1 MRPGGRWT
9 DQGFTSTNDNGGAAV
24 PNEDAA
30 GVGGTPAQSPGDA
43 PGRKAGLFSGMRD
56 WRVRSKLAAIL
67 LIPTLTALVLGTL
80 RVVDD
85 AQQATEFQHTADQV
99 AFAVKVT
106 TVVHELQNERSLAV
120 ARISSA
126 NPLLQTGLDSQ
137 IAKVDREVT
146 DLRNA
151 AAGLSY
157 DDQATKDRYARGIQ
171 RLDALRPLRA
181 AFNTANGLPDIT
193 VMTAYSGV
201 LDALIELGREVT
213 TAVTDR
219 DVLRLGTSTQ
229 AISEAKEFTT
239 RSDAELQ
246 IAAYRG
252 SFPGDLLDQTRAS
265 ASSADASVAA
275 FLANADDDQRQL
287 YNDTYSGPEVDDRR
301 RILTAGFSFAQL
313 GEAPSIDP
321 AALGKDST
329 VSADKLH
336 AVESNLLAQLK
347 TRADDLATAAVN
359 SAWVGGAIVLAAL
372 AAAIALMLVVA
383 RLMLRPLR
391 VLRKSALD
399 VAYTRLP
406 ETVQA
411 ILDDPDPV
419 GASRRAVQPVP
430 VNTRDEIG
438 EVARSFDIVHE
449 QAVKMAAEQALLRE
463 NVNGIFVNLS
473 RRSQRLVE
481 RQLGVIDRLEAD
493 EQDPDHLASLFEL
506 DHLATRLRRN
516 GESLLVLSGAGLAKS
531 VPKPVPAADVIGA
544 AVSEIEQY
552 ARIEVGIVP
561 DVAVQGL
568 AIHDLVHV
576 LAELLD
582 NATYFSEPETK
593 VIVRAVVTRRKALA
607 IQVTDHGVGMSDER
621 LAEVNAR
628 LAEPPDLD
636 VSVTRRMGL
645 YVVSRLAKRH
655 GIEVRLRENEDIE
668 GGVIARVVVP
678 AELLTHLRPGMARQT
693 PLPANRSET
702 SMSMPSIP
710 IPSARSDFDQTQ
722 SHTPIP
728 PSAPPPPPP
737 AHEPVANQGGLVPL
751 DQPISLDDLVSG
763 GRAAGPFLSPEL
775 PKPDVPAWPTAED
788 LAPLTPSTNG
798 EGASSRAA
806 DTQFAPL
813 VLPKREPKYVPPEE
827 PPPPPP
833 RAEEVG
839 SSALE
844 DDVPTR
850 RLPIY
855 QSVLSRWFSEGDD
868 SSADPVPAQS
878 EGEDPNLPPLTG
890 SDEPV
895 AERTV
900 VAEPVS
906 RRPEREPVTRH
917 REGEPVTRHRER
929 EPVTRHQEREPVD
942 ELQPTAATRHPL
954 LPPDDGWHSASDDGW
969 QKAQSLLEAKNE
981 EITTAGLPKRVPNA
995 YLVPGSINSPSS
1007 DGPAQNNFAD
1017 NTAGMPGTGAITRS
1031 ASAARSRMASFQRG
1045 YTSGRH
1051 ALKELPAEEQLESSR
1066 VPGRGNTTDSSEER
1080 K

>member
-1 MRPGGRWT
+1 MRPGGRRT
-9 DQGFTSTNDNGGAAV
+9 DQGFTGTNDDGGAAV
-24 PNEDAA
+24 PNEDTA
-30 GVGGTPAQSPGDA
+30 GVGGTPAQLSGDS

-56 WRVRSKLAAIL
+56 WRLRSKLAAVLI
-67 LIPTLTALVLGTL
+67 IPTLTALALGAL

-85 AQQATEFQHTADQV
+85 AREAAEFQRTADQV

-120 ARISSA
+120 ARIASN
-126 NPLLQTGLDSQ
+126 NPLLQTGLDAQ
-137 IAKVDREVT
+137 IAKVDREVA

-151 AAGLSY
+151 AGTLNY
-157 DDQATKDRYARGIQ
+157 DDQATKDRYTRGIQ

-181 AFNTANGLPDIT
+181 AFNAQNGLPDIT
-193 VMTAYSGV
+193 VMTAYSGI
-201 LDALIELGREVT
+201 LDSLIELGREVT

-239 RSDAELQ
+239 RSDAQLQ
-246 IAAYRG
+246 IAAFRG
-252 SFPGDLLDQTRAS
+252 NFPGDLLDQTHAS
-265 ASSADASVAA
+265 ASSADASIAA

-287 YNDTYSGPEVDDRR
+287 YNDTYSGPDVDDRR
-301 RILTAGFSFAQL
+301 RIQTAAFALAQQN
-313 GEAPSIDP
+313 EAPSIDTT
-321 AALGKDST
+321 ALGKDST

-359 SAWVGGAIVLAAL
+359 SAWVGGAVVLAAL
-372 AAAIALMLVVA
+372 AAAIALMLIVA

-391 VLRKSALD
+391 VLRRSALD

-419 GASRRAVQPVP
+419 GASKKAVQPVP
-430 VNTRDEIG
+430 VTSRDEIG

-552 ARIEVGIVP
+552 ARIEVGVVP

-607 IQVTDHGVGMSDER
+607 IQVTDHGVGMSEER

-628 LAEPPDLD
+628 LADPPDLD

-678 AELLTHLRPGMARQT
+678 AELLTPLRPGMQRQT
-693 PLPANRSET
+693 PPPANRSET
-702 SMSMPSIP
+702 SMSLPSIP
-710 IPSARSDFDQTQ
+710 IPAARTGFDQTQ
-722 SHTPIP
+722 AHTPVP
-728 PSAPPPPPP
+728 PSAPPPPPAPKP
-737 AHEPVANQGGLVPL
+737 AEPVANQGGLVPL

-763 GRAAGPFLSPEL
+763 GRAAGPFLSPDL
-775 PKPDVPAWPTAED
+775 PKSETPAWPTAED
-788 LAPLTPSTNG
+788 LAPLTPSANG
-798 EGASSRAA
+798 EGASSHAG

-813 VLPKREPKYVPPEE
+813 VLPKREPKFVPPEE
-827 PPPPPP
+827 PAAAPPP
-833 RAEEVG
+833 AEEAG

-868 SSADPVPAQS
+868 SAADPVPPQS

-890 SDEPV
+890 SDDTASADTASADAP
-895 AERTV
+895 A
-900 VAEPVS
+900 
-906 RRPEREPVTRH
+906 
-917 REGEPVTRHRER
+917 
-929 EPVTRHQEREPVD
+929 D
-942 ELQPTAATRHPL
+942 ELRPTAATRHPL
-954 LPPDDGWHSASDDGW
+954 LPADDGWHSASDDGW
-969 QKAQSLLEAKNE
+969 QAAQSLLESKNE
-981 EITTAGLPKRVPNA
+981 EITPAGLPKRIPNA
-995 YLVPGSINSPSS
+995 YLVPGSISSQSPA
-1007 DGPAQNNFAD
+1007 DAPAQSSFAD
-1017 NTAGMPGTGAITRS
+1017 AGAGMPGTGAITRS

-1051 ALKELPAEEQLESSR
+1051 ALKERPGAE
-1066 VPGRGNTTDSSEER
+1066 VPVSGNTTDSSEE
-1080 K
+1080 

>member
-1 MRPGGRWT
+1 MRPGGRWNN
-9 DQGFTSTNDNGGAAV
+9 QGFTSTNDDGGAAV
-24 PNEDAA
+24 PNEDTA
-30 GVGGTPAQSPGDA
+30 GVGGAPARLPGAD
-43 PGRKAGLFSGMRD
+43 PGRKSGLFSGMRD
-56 WRVRSKLAAIL
+56 WRLRSKLAAVLI
-67 LIPTLTALVLGTL
+67 IPTLTAAVLGAL

-85 AQQATEFQHTADQV
+85 AQEAGEFQRTADQV

-120 ARISSA
+120 ARIASA
-126 NPLLQTGLDSQ
+126 NSLLQTGLDAE
-137 IAKVDREVT
+137 IAKVDREVA

-151 AAGLSY
+151 AATLNY
-157 DDQATKDRYARGIQ
+157 DDQATKDRYTRGLQ

-181 AFNTANGLPDIT
+181 AYNAASGLPDIT
-193 VMTAYSGV
+193 VLTTYSGI
-201 LDALIELGREVT
+201 LDSLIELGREVT

-229 AISEAKEFTT
+229 SISEAKEFTT

-252 SFPGDLLDQTRAS
+252 IFPGDLLDQTRAS
-265 ASSADASVAA
+265 ASSADASISA

-301 RILTAGFSFAQL
+301 RIQTAAFSFAQL
-313 GEAPSIDP
+313 GTPPNIDTT
-321 AALGKDST
+321 ALGKDST

-359 SAWVGGAIVLAAL
+359 SAWVGGAVVLAAL

-391 VLRKSALD
+391 VLRKTALD

-419 GASRRAVQPVP
+419 GASKKAVQPVP
-430 VNTRDEIG
+430 ITSRDEIG

-607 IQVTDHGVGMSDER
+607 IQVTDHGVGMTEDR
-621 LAEVNAR
+621 LAEVNGR

-678 AELLTHLRPGMARQT
+678 AELLTHLRPGMQRQT

-710 IPSARSDFDQTQ
+710 IPAARSDFDQTQ
-722 SHTPIP
+722 THTPVP

-737 AHEPVANQGGLVPL
+737 SHQPVANQGGLVPL

-763 GRAAGPFLSPEL
+763 GRAAGPFLSPDL
-775 PKPDVPAWPTAED
+775 PKPETPAWPTAED
-788 LAPLTPSTNG
+788 LAPLAPSSNG
-798 EGASSRAA
+798 DGASSSTSGA
-806 DTQFAPL
+806 QYAPL
-813 VLPKREPKYVPPEE
+813 VLPKREPKFVPPEV

-833 RAEEVG
+833 VDDVG

-868 SSADPVPAQS
+868 STADPAPTRS
-878 EGEDPNLPPLTG
+878 EGDDPNLPPLTG
-890 SDEPV
+890 SDEPATSTTSALS
-895 AERTV
+895 AEPARAPAEP
-900 VAEPVS
+900 VAEPA
-906 RRPEREPVTRH
+906 EH
-917 REGEPVTRHRER
+917 
-929 EPVTRHQEREPVD
+929 VD
-942 ELQPTAATRHPL
+942 ELQPTASTRHPL
-954 LPPDDGWHSASDDGW
+954 LPPDDGWHSASDNGW
-969 QKAQSLLEAKNE
+969 QAAQSLLETKNE
-981 EITTAGLPKRVPNA
+981 EITPAGLPKRIPNA
-995 YLVPGSINSPSS
+995 YLVPGSISSPSS
-1007 DGPAQNNFAD
+1007 TPEAPAQNNFAD
-1017 NTAGMPGTGAITRS
+1017 ATAGMPGTGAITRS

-1051 ALKELPAEEQLESSR
+1051 ALKELPAEERLEGSG
-1066 VPGRGNTTDSSEER
+1066 VPGRGNTTDSSEE
-1080 K
+1080 

>member
-9 DQGFTSTNDNGGAAV
+9 DQGFPSTNDDGGAAV
-24 PNEDAA
+24 PNEDTA
-30 GVGGTPAQSPGDA
+30 GVGGAPAQSPGAD

-56 WRVRSKLAAIL
+56 WRLRSKLAAVLI
-67 LIPTLTALVLGTL
+67 IPTLTALALGAV
-80 RVVDD
+80 RVIDD
-85 AQQATEFQHTADQV
+85 ARQAAEFQRTADQV

-106 TVVHELQNERSLAV
+106 TVVHELQNERSLSV
-120 ARISSA
+120 ARISSQ
-126 NPLLQTGLDSQ
+126 NQLLQTGLDSQ
-137 IAKVDREVT
+137 IAKVDREVQ
-146 DLRNA
+146 DLRGA
-151 AAGLSY
+151 AFTLNY
-157 DDQATKDRYARGIQ
+157 DDQATKDRYTRGLQ

-181 AFNTANGLPDIT
+181 AFNTSNSLPDIT
-193 VMTAYSGV
+193 VLTAYSGV
-201 LDALIELGREVT
+201 IDSLIELGREVT

-219 DVLRLGTSTQ
+219 EVLRLGTSTQ

-246 IAAYRG
+246 IAAFRG
-252 SFPGDLLDQTRAS
+252 NFPGDLLDQTRAS
-265 ASSADASVAA
+265 ASSADASVAS

-301 RILTAGFSFAQL
+301 RIQTSAFSFAQL
-313 GEAPSIDP
+313 GDPPNIDTT
-321 AALGKDST
+321 ALSKDGT

-347 TRADDLATAAVN
+347 TRADDLATQAVN
-359 SAWVGGAIVLAAL
+359 SAWIGGAVVLAAL
-372 AAAIALMLVVA
+372 ALAVALMLLVA

-399 VAYTRLP
+399 IAYTRLP
-406 ETVQA
+406 ETVQG

-419 GASRRAVQPVP
+419 GASKRAVQPVP

-607 IQVTDHGVGMSDER
+607 IQVTDHGVGMSEER

-628 LAEPPDLD
+628 LADPPDLD

-678 AELLTHLRPGMARQT
+678 AELLTQLRPGMQRQT
-693 PLPANRSET
+693 PPPANRSET

-710 IPSARSDFDQTQ
+710 IPAARSDFDQTQ
-722 SHTPIP
+722 SFAQTPPP
-728 PSAPPPPPP
+728 PSAPPPPV
-737 AHEPVANQGGLVPL
+737 HEPVPNQGGLVPL

-775 PKPDVPAWPTAED
+775 PKPETPAWPTAED
-788 LAPLTPSTNG
+788 LAPLAPSSNG
-798 EGASSRAA
+798 DGASSRAA

-813 VLPKREPKYVPPEE
+813 VLPKREPKFVPPEE
-827 PPPPPP
+827 PPAPPPP
-833 RAEEVG
+833 VNEVG

-868 SSADPVPAQS
+868 AAADPVPPRS

-890 SDEPV
+890 IDIDEQP
-895 AERTV
+895 APPPPAP
-900 VAEPVS
+900 AEPS
-906 RRPEREPVTRH
+906 R
-917 REGEPVTRHRER
+917 
-929 EPVTRHQEREPVD
+929 D

-954 LPPDDGWHSASDDGW
+954 LPADDGWHSASDDGW
-969 QKAQSLLEAKNE
+969 QAAQSLLESKNE
-981 EITTAGLPKRVPNA
+981 EITPAGLPKRVPNA
-995 YLVPGSINSPSS
+995 YLVPGSINSPSV
-1007 DGPAQNNFAD
+1007 DAPPQNSFAD

-1051 ALKELPAEEQLESSR
+1051 ALKELPAEEQLQGSR
-1066 VPGRGNTTDSSEER
+1066 VPGRGNTTDSSEE
-1080 K
+1080 

>member
-9 DQGFTSTNDNGGAAV
+9 DQGFTSTNDDGGAAV

-30 GVGGTPAQSPGDA
+30 GVGGTPAQSPGGN
-43 PGRKAGLFSGMRD
+43 PGKRSGLFSGMRD
-56 WRVRSKLAAIL
+56 WRLRSKLAAVLI
-67 LIPTLTALVLGTL
+67 IPTLTASVLGAL

-85 AQQATEFQHTADQV
+85 AQQASEFQRTADQV

-106 TVVHELQNERSLAV
+106 TVVHELQNERGLAV
-120 ARISSA
+120 ARIASA
-126 NPLLQTGLDSQ
+126 NPLLQTGLDAQ
-137 IAKVDREVT
+137 IAKVDREVN
-146 DLRNA
+146 DLKGA
-151 AAGLSY
+151 ASTLKN
-157 DDQATKDRYARGIQ
+157 DDQATTDRYARGIQ

-181 AFNTANGLPDIT
+181 AYGAQNGLPDIT
-193 VMTAYSGV
+193 VMTAYSGIV
-201 LDALIELGREVT
+201 DALIELGREVT

-229 AISEAKEFTT
+229 AISEAKEFTV
-239 RSDAELQ
+239 RSDADLQ
-246 IAAYRG
+246 IAAYRTN
-252 SFPGDLLDQTRAS
+252 FPGDLLDQTRAA
-265 ASSADASVAA
+265 ASSADASVIS

-301 RILTAGFSFAQL
+301 RIQTSAFASAQL
-313 GEAPSIDP
+313 GDPPSIDP
-321 AALGKDST
+321 GVLSKDST

-359 SAWVGGAIVLAAL
+359 SAWIGGAIVLAAL
-372 AAAIALMLVVA
+372 AAAIALMLIVA

-399 VAYTRLP
+399 IAYTRLP
-406 ETVQA
+406 ETVQN

-419 GASRRAVQPVP
+419 GASKRAVQPVP
-430 VNTRDEIG
+430 VDSRDEIG

-621 LAEVNAR
+621 LSEVNAR

-655 GIEVRLRENEDIE
+655 GVEVRLRENEDIE

-678 AELLTHLRPGMARQT
+678 AELLTQLRPGMPRQQMQTQT
-693 PLPANRSET
+693 PPPQNRSET

-710 IPSARSDFDQTQ
+710 VPSMPDFEQTQ
-722 SHTPIP
+722 THHHT
-728 PSAPPPPPP
+728 PPPPP
-737 AHEPVANQGGLVPL
+737 APPVHEPVANQGGLVPL

-775 PKPDVPAWPTAED
+775 PKPETPAWPTAED
-788 LAPLTPSTNG
+788 LAPLTPSPNG
-798 EGASSRAA
+798 DGASHSA
-806 DTQFAPL
+806 DTRFQPL

-827 PPPPPP
+827 SSPPPPV
-833 RAEEVG
+833 ADVG

-855 QSVLSRWFSEGDD
+855 QSVLSRWFSEGDEAGA
-868 SSADPVPAQS
+868 ADPVPAHRADA
-878 EGEDPNLPPLTG
+878 GDDPMLPPLTG
-890 SDEPV
+890 PVDEPRY
-895 AERTV
+895 E
-900 VAEPVS
+900 
-906 RRPEREPVTRH
+906 PERE
-917 REGEPVTRHRER
+917 REPAPRYEAQREPVRER
-929 EPVTRHQEREPVD
+929 EPVRDREPVREREPEPERVD

-954 LPPDDGWHSASDDGW
+954 LPPDDGWHSASDEGW
-969 QKAQSLLEAKNE
+969 NAAQSLLEAKDE
-981 EITTAGLPKRVPNA
+981 EITPAGLPKRVPNA

-1007 DGPAQNNFAD
+1007 DAPAQNNFAD
-1017 NTAGMPGTGAITRS
+1017 NTGGRPGTGVITRS
-1031 ASAARSRMASFQRG
+1031 ASTARSRMASFQRG

-1051 ALKELPAEEQLESSR
+1051 ALKERTDEDGGFPMN
-1066 VPGRGNTTDSSEER
+1066 GNTTDSSEE
-1080 K
+1080 

>member
-9 DQGFTSTNDNGGAAV
+9 DQSFTSSNDDGGAAV

-30 GVGGTPAQSPGDA
+30 GVGGAPAQSPGVD
-43 PGRKAGLFSGMRD
+43 PGRKTGLFSGMRD
-56 WRVRSKLAAIL
+56 WRLRTKLAAVLI
-67 LIPTLTALVLGTL
+67 IPTLTAAVLGAL

-85 AQQATEFQHTADQV
+85 AQQAAEFQRTADQV

-120 ARISSA
+120 ARISSS
-126 NPLLQTGLDSQ
+126 NGLLQTGLDAQ
-137 IAKVDREVT
+137 ISKVDREVA
-146 DLRNA
+146 DLRGA
-151 AAGLSY
+151 ASTLGY
-157 DDQATKDRYARGIQ
+157 DDQATKDRYTRGLQ

-181 AFNTANGLPDIT
+181 AFNTQNSLPDIT
-193 VMTAYSGV
+193 VLTAYSGV
-201 LDALIELGREVT
+201 LDSLIELGREVT

-239 RSDAELQ
+239 RSDTELQ

-252 SFPGDLLDQTRAS
+252 NFPGDLLDQTRAS
-265 ASSADASVAA
+265 ASSADASVAS

-301 RILTAGFSFAQL
+301 RIQTAAFANAQL
-313 GEAPSIDP
+313 GTAPVIDTT
-321 AALGKDST
+321 ALGKDST

-347 TRADDLATAAVN
+347 TRADELATNAVN
-359 SAWVGGAIVLAAL
+359 SAWIGGAVVLAAL

-391 VLRKSALD
+391 ILRKSALD

-419 GASRRAVQPVP
+419 GASKKAVQPVP
-430 VNTRDEIG
+430 VTSRDEIG

-607 IQVTDHGVGMSDER
+607 IQVTDHGVGMSEDR

-628 LAEPPDLD
+628 LADPPDLD

-678 AELLTHLRPGMARQT
+678 AELLTHLRPGMQRQT

-710 IPSARSDFDQTQ
+710 IPAARTDFDQTQ
-722 SHTPIP
+722 TFAQTP
-728 PSAPPPPPP
+728 PSAPPPPPAP
-737 AHEPVANQGGLVPL
+737 PSYEPVPNQGGLVPL

-775 PKPDVPAWPTAED
+775 PKPETPAWPTAED
-788 LAPLTPSTNG
+788 LAPLAPSPNG
-798 EGASSRAA
+798 EGASSRAN

-813 VLPKREPKYVPPEE
+813 VLPKREPKFVPPEE
-827 PPPPPP
+827 PPPAPPP
-833 RAEEVG
+833 PAEVG
-839 SSALE
+839 SAALE

-868 SSADPVPAQS
+868 SAADPVPPQS
-878 EGEDPNLPPLTG
+878 SGEDPNLPPLTG
-890 SDEPV
+890 S
-895 AERTV
+895 
-900 VAEPVS
+900 AEPAAPVVS
-906 RRPEREPVTRH
+906 APAAPA
-917 REGEPVTRHRER
+917 PA
-929 EPVTRHQEREPVD
+929 PAPD

-954 LPPDDGWHSASDDGW
+954 LPADDGWHSASDDGW
-969 QKAQSLLEAKNE
+969 QAAQSLLESKNE
-981 EITTAGLPKRVPNA
+981 EITTAGLPKRIPNA

-1007 DGPAQNNFAD
+1007 TSESPAQNSFAD
-1017 NTAGMPGTGAITRS
+1017 AGAGMPGTGAITRS

-1051 ALKELPAEEQLESSR
+1051 ALKELPAEEQLEGSR
-1066 VPGRGNTTDSSEER
+1066 VPGRGNTTDSSEE
-1080 K
+1080 

>member
-9 DQGFTSTNDNGGAAV
+9 EQGFTSTNDDGGAAV

-56 WRVRSKLAAIL
+56 WRLRSKLAAIL

-85 AQQATEFQHTADQV
+85 AQEAAEFQRTADQV

-120 ARISSA
+120 ARISS
-126 NPLLQTGLDSQ
+126 NNQLLQTGLDAQ

-146 DLRNA
+146 NLRSA
-151 AAGLSY
+151 AATLNY
-157 DDQATKDRYARGIQ
+157 DDQATKDRYTRGLQ

-181 AFNTANGLPDIT
+181 AFNTSSGLPDIT
-193 VMTAYSGV
+193 VMTAYSGI
-201 LDALIELGREVT
+201 LDSLIELGREVT

-246 IAAYRG
+246 IAAFRG
-252 SFPGDLLDQTRAS
+252 NFPGDLLDQTRAS
-265 ASSADASVAA
+265 ASSADASVQA

-301 RILTAGFSFAQL
+301 RIQTAAFSFAQL
-313 GEAPSIDP
+313 GEAPSIDTT
-321 AALGKDST
+321 ALGKDST

-359 SAWVGGAIVLAAL
+359 SAWVGGGIVLAAL

-419 GASRRAVQPVP
+419 GASKKAVQPVP
-430 VNTRDEIG
+430 VTSRDEIG

-607 IQVTDHGVGMSDER
+607 IQVTDHGVGMSEER

-678 AELLTHLRPGMARQT
+678 AELLTPLRPGMARQT

-710 IPSARSDFDQTQ
+710 IPAARSDFDQTQ
-722 SHTPIP
+722 THTPVP
-728 PSAPPPPPP
+728 PSAPPPPPRPP
-737 AHEPVANQGGLVPL
+737 APEPVANQGGLVPL

-775 PKPDVPAWPTAED
+775 PKPETPAWPTAED
-788 LAPLTPSTNG
+788 LAPLTPQPNG
-798 EGASSRAA
+798 DGASSRAG

-833 RAEEVG
+833 PAAEVG

-868 SSADPVPAQS
+868 STADPVQPRS

-890 SDEPV
+890 SDEPPV
-895 AERTV
+895 P
-900 VAEPVS
+900 AEPVA
-906 RRPEREPVTRH
+906 RR
-917 REGEPVTRHRER
+917 
-929 EPVTRHQEREPVD
+929 QEHVD

-954 LPPDDGWHSASDDGW
+954 LPADDGWHSASDDGW
-969 QKAQSLLEAKNE
+969 QAAQSLLEAKNE
-981 EITTAGLPKRVPNA
+981 EITPAGLPKRVPNQ
-995 YLVPGSINSPSS
+995 YLVPGSINSPSAEA
-1007 DGPAQNNFAD
+1007 PAQNSFAD

-1051 ALKELPAEEQLESSR
+1051 ALKELPGEEQLESSR
-1066 VPGRGNTTDSSEER
+1066 VPGRGNTTDSSEE
-1080 K
+1080 

>member
-9 DQGFTSTNDNGGAAV
+9 DQGFQSTNDDGGAAV

-30 GVGGTPAQSPGDA
+30 GVGGPPAQSPGDA

-56 WRVRSKLAAIL
+56 WRLRSKLAAIL
-67 LIPTLTALVLGTL
+67 LIPTLTALTLGTL

-126 NPLLQTGLDSQ
+126 NQLLQTGLDAQ

-151 AAGLSY
+151 ASTLSY
-157 DDQATKDRYARGIQ
+157 DDQATKDRYTRGIQ

-193 VMTAYSGV
+193 VMTAYSGI

-246 IAAYRG
+246 IAAFRG
-252 SFPGDLLDQTRAS
+252 NFPGDLLDQTRAS

-301 RILTAGFSFAQL
+301 RIQTAAFSFAQL
-313 GEAPSIDP
+313 GDAPSIDTT
-321 AALGKDST
+321 ALGKDST

-391 VLRKSALD
+391 ILRKSALD

-419 GASRRAVQPVP
+419 GASKKAVQPVP
-430 VNTRDEIG
+430 VTSRDEIG

-678 AELLTHLRPGMARQT
+678 AELLTQLRPGMTRQT
-693 PLPANRSET
+693 PLPPNRSET

-710 IPSARSDFDQTQ
+710 IPAARSDYDQTQ
-722 SHTPIP
+722 AHTPIP

-737 AHEPVANQGGLVPL
+737 PPVHEPVAKQGGLVPL

-775 PKPDVPAWPTAED
+775 PKPEVPAWPTAED

-798 EGASSRAA
+798 EGASSRAN

-839 SSALE
+839 PSALE

-855 QSVLSRWFSEGDD
+855 QSVLSRWFSEGDEA
-868 SSADPVPAQS
+868 SADPVPAQS

-906 RRPEREPVTRH
+906 RRQERERAPERERLP
-917 REGEPVTRHRER
+917 EP
-929 EPVTRHQEREPVD
+929 EPAD
-942 ELQPTAATRHPL
+942 DLLPTAATRHPL

-995 YLVPGSINSPSS
+995 YLVPGSINGPSS

-1017 NTAGMPGTGAITRS
+1017 NTAGMPGKGAITRS

-1051 ALKELPAEEQLESSR
+1051 ALKELPADEQLESSR

>member
-9 DQGFTSTNDNGGAAV
+9 DQGFPSTNDDGGAAV

-30 GVGGTPAQSPGDA
+30 GVGGAPAQSPGAD

-56 WRVRSKLAAIL
+56 WRLRSKLAAVLI
-67 LIPTLTALVLGTL
+67 IPTLTALALGAV
-80 RVVDD
+80 RVYDD
-85 AQQATEFQHTADQV
+85 AREAAEFQRTADQV

-120 ARISSA
+120 ARISSQ
-126 NPLLQTGLDSQ
+126 NQLLQTGLDSQ
-137 IAKVDREVT
+137 IAKVDREVG

-151 AAGLSY
+151 ANTLDY
-157 DDQATKDRYARGIQ
+157 DDAATKDRYTRGLQ

-181 AFNTANGLPDIT
+181 AFNTQNSLPDIT
-193 VMTAYSGV
+193 VLTAYSGII
-201 LDALIELGREVT
+201 DSLIELGREVT

-246 IAAYRG
+246 IAAFRG
-252 SFPGDLLDQTRAS
+252 VFPGDLLDQTRAS

-301 RILTAGFSFAQL
+301 RIQTSAFSFAQL
-313 GEAPSIDP
+313 GDPPNIDTT
-321 AALGKDST
+321 ALGKDST

-347 TRADDLATAAVN
+347 TRADDLATQAVN
-359 SAWVGGAIVLAAL
+359 SAWIGAAVVLAAL
-372 AAAIALMLVVA
+372 ALAVVLMLVVA

-419 GASRRAVQPVP
+419 GASKKAVQPVP
-430 VNTRDEIG
+430 VTSRDEIG

-607 IQVTDHGVGMSDER
+607 IQVTDHGVGMSEER

-628 LAEPPDLD
+628 LADPPDLD

-678 AELLTHLRPGMARQT
+678 AELLTQLRPGMQRQT
-693 PLPANRSET
+693 PPPANRSET

-710 IPSARSDFDQTQ
+710 IPAARSDFDQTQ
-722 SHTPIP
+722 TFAQTPP
-728 PSAPPPPPP
+728 APSAPPPPPP
-737 AHEPVANQGGLVPL
+737 PVHEPVANQGGLVPL

-775 PKPDVPAWPTAED
+775 PKPETPAWPTAED
-788 LAPLTPSTNG
+788 LAPLTPSSNG
-798 EGASSRAA
+798 DGASSRAG

-813 VLPKREPKYVPPEE
+813 VLPKREPKFVPPEE
-827 PPPPPP
+827 PPPAPPP
-833 RAEEVG
+833 AAEVG

-868 SSADPVPAQS
+868 SAADPVPPQS

-890 SDEPV
+890 AGEQP
-895 AERTV
+895 A
-900 VAEPVS
+900 AEPAEPS
-906 RRPEREPVTRH
+906 R
-917 REGEPVTRHRER
+917 
-929 EPVTRHQEREPVD
+929 D

-954 LPPDDGWHSASDDGW
+954 LPADDGWHSASDDGW
-969 QKAQSLLEAKNE
+969 QAAQSLLESKNE
-981 EITTAGLPKRVPNA
+981 EITPAGLPKRIPNA
-995 YLVPGSINSPSS
+995 YLVPGSISSPSS
-1007 DGPAQNNFAD
+1007 SSMPEAPAQNNFAD
-1017 NTAGMPGTGAITRS
+1017 AGAGMPGTGAITRS

-1051 ALKELPAEEQLESSR
+1051 ALKELPAEERLEGSG
-1066 VPGRGNTTDSSEER
+1066 VPGRGNTTDSSEE
-1080 K
+1080 

>member
-9 DQGFTSTNDNGGAAV
+9 DQGFPSTNDDGGAAV

-30 GVGGTPAQSPGDA
+30 GVGGAPAQSPGAD

-56 WRVRSKLAAIL
+56 WRLRSKLAAVLI
-67 LIPTLTALVLGTL
+67 IPTLTALALGAL

-85 AQQATEFQHTADQV
+85 AREAAEFQRTADQV

-120 ARISSA
+120 ARIASN

-137 IAKVDREVT
+137 IAKVDREVA
-146 DLRNA
+146 DLRA
-151 AAGLSY
+151 AKEVLEY
-157 DDQATKDRYARGIQ
+157 DDQATKDRYTRGIQ

-193 VMTAYSGV
+193 VLTAYSGI
-201 LDALIELGREVT
+201 LDSLIELGREVT

-246 IAAYRG
+246 IAAFRG

-301 RILTAGFSFAQL
+301 RIQTSAFSFAQL
-313 GEAPSIDP
+313 GDPPNIDTT
-321 AALGKDST
+321 ALGKDST

-359 SAWVGGAIVLAAL
+359 SAWVGGAVVLAAL
-372 AAAIALMLVVA
+372 ALAVALMLVVA

-391 VLRKSALD
+391 ILRKSALD

-419 GASRRAVQPVP
+419 GASKKAVQPVP
-430 VNTRDEIG
+430 VTSRDEIG

-607 IQVTDHGVGMSDER
+607 IQVTDHGVGMSEER

-628 LAEPPDLD
+628 LADPPDLD

-678 AELLTHLRPGMARQT
+678 AELLTQLRPGMQRQT
-693 PLPANRSET
+693 PPPANRSET

-710 IPSARSDFDQTQ
+710 PIPAARSDFDQTQ
-722 SHTPIP
+722 SFAQTPP
-728 PSAPPPPPP
+728 APSAPPPPPP
-737 AHEPVANQGGLVPL
+737 PMHEPVANQGGLVPL

-775 PKPDVPAWPTAED
+775 PKPETPAWPTAED
-788 LAPLTPSTNG
+788 LAPLTPSPNG
-798 EGASSRAA
+798 DGASSRAA

-813 VLPKREPKYVPPEE
+813 VLPKREPKFVPPEE
-827 PPPPPP
+827 PPPAPPP
-833 RAEEVG
+833 PAAGVG

-868 SSADPVPAQS
+868 SAADPVASQS

-890 SDEPV
+890 TDEPS
-895 AERTV
+895 AP
-900 VAEPVS
+900 AEPSPAEPS
-906 RRPEREPVTRH
+906 R
-917 REGEPVTRHRER
+917 
-929 EPVTRHQEREPVD
+929 D

-954 LPPDDGWHSASDDGW
+954 LPADDGWHSASDDGW
-969 QKAQSLLEAKNE
+969 QKAQSLLESKNE
-981 EITTAGLPKRVPNA
+981 EITPAGLPKRVPNA
-995 YLVPGSINSPSS
+995 YLVPGSISSPSA
-1007 DGPAQNNFAD
+1007 DAPPQNSFAD

-1051 ALKELPAEEQLESSR
+1051 ALKELPAEEQLQGSR
-1066 VPGRGNTTDSSEER
+1066 VPGRGNTTDSSEE
-1080 K
+1080 

>member
-9 DQGFTSTNDNGGAAV
+9 DQGFPSTNDDGGAAV

-30 GVGGTPAQSPGDA
+30 GVGGAPAQSPGAD

-56 WRVRSKLAAIL
+56 WRLRSKLAAVLI
-67 LIPTLTALVLGTL
+67 IPTLTALALGAV
-80 RVVDD
+80 RVFDD
-85 AQQATEFQHTADQV
+85 AREAAEFQRTADQV

-120 ARISSA
+120 ARISSQ
-126 NPLLQTGLDSQ
+126 NQLLQTGLDSQ
-137 IAKVDREVT
+137 IAKVDREVGG
-146 DLRNA
+146 LRDA
-151 AAGLSY
+151 ARTLDY
-157 DDQATKDRYARGIQ
+157 DDQATKDRYTRGLQ

-181 AFNTANGLPDIT
+181 AFNTQNSLPDIT
-193 VMTAYSGV
+193 VLTAYSGIV
-201 LDALIELGREVT
+201 DSLIELGREVT

-246 IAAYRG
+246 IAAFRG
-252 SFPGDLLDQTRAS
+252 NFPGDLLDQTRAS

-301 RILTAGFSFAQL
+301 RIQTSAFSFAQL
-313 GEAPSIDP
+313 GDPPNIDTT
-321 AALGKDST
+321 ALGKDST

-347 TRADDLATAAVN
+347 TRADDLATQAVN
-359 SAWVGGAIVLAAL
+359 SAWIGGAVVLAAL
-372 AAAIALMLVVA
+372 ALAVVLMLIVA

-419 GASRRAVQPVP
+419 GASKKAVQPVP
-430 VNTRDEIG
+430 VTSRDEIG

-607 IQVTDHGVGMSDER
+607 IQVTDHGVGMSEER

-628 LAEPPDLD
+628 LADPPDLD

-678 AELLTHLRPGMARQT
+678 AELLTQLRPGMQRQT
-693 PLPANRSET
+693 PPPANRSET

-710 IPSARSDFDQTQ
+710 PIPAARSDFDQTQ
-722 SHTPIP
+722 TFAQTPP
-728 PSAPPPPPP
+728 PRSNPTPALPPPP
-737 AHEPVANQGGLVPL
+737 APEPVASQGGLVPL

-775 PKPDVPAWPTAED
+775 PKPDTPAWPTAED
-788 LAPLTPSTNG
+788 LAPLTPSSNG
-798 EGASSRAA
+798 DGASSRAA

-827 PPPPPP
+827 PPPAPPP
-833 RAEEVG
+833 AAEVG

-868 SSADPVPAQS
+868 SAADPVPPQG

-890 SDEPV
+890 ADEHP
-895 AERTV
+895 APA
-900 VAEPVS
+900 AEPAEPS
-906 RRPEREPVTRH
+906 R
-917 REGEPVTRHRER
+917 
-929 EPVTRHQEREPVD
+929 D

-954 LPPDDGWHSASDDGW
+954 LPADDGWHSASDDGW
-969 QKAQSLLEAKNE
+969 QAAQSLLESKNE
-981 EITTAGLPKRVPNA
+981 EITPAGLPKRIPNA
-995 YLVPGSINSPSS
+995 YLVPGSISSPSS
-1007 DGPAQNNFAD
+1007 TPEAPAQNNFAD
-1017 NTAGMPGTGAITRS
+1017 ATAGMPGTGAITRS

-1051 ALKELPAEEQLESSR
+1051 ALKELPAEDRLEGSG
-1066 VPGRGNTTDSSEER
+1066 VPGRGNTTDSSEE
-1080 K
+1080 

>member
-9 DQGFTSTNDNGGAAV
+9 DQGFTSTNDDGGAAV
-24 PNEDAA
+24 PNEDTA
-30 GVGGTPAQSPGDA
+30 GVGGAPARLPGAD
-43 PGRKAGLFSGMRD
+43 PGRKSGLFSGMRD
-56 WRVRSKLAAIL
+56 WRLRSKLAAVLI
-67 LIPTLTALVLGTL
+67 IPTLTALALGAL

-85 AQQATEFQHTADQV
+85 AQEAGEFQRTADQV

-126 NPLLQTGLDSQ
+126 NSLLQTGLDAQ
-137 IAKVDREVT
+137 IAKVDREVG

-151 AAGLSY
+151 AATLNY
-157 DDQATKDRYARGIQ
+157 EDQATKDRYTRGLQ

-181 AFNTANGLPDIT
+181 AFNTNNGLPDIT
-193 VMTAYSGV
+193 VLTAYSGI
-201 LDALIELGREVT
+201 LDSLIELGREVT

-246 IAAYRG
+246 IAAFRG
-252 SFPGDLLDQTRAS
+252 DFPGDLLDQTRAA
-265 ASSADASVAA
+265 ASSADAAVEA

-301 RILTAGFSFAQL
+301 RIQTEAFAVSAL
-313 GEAPSIDP
+313 GRAPTIDTT
-321 AALGKDST
+321 ALGKDST

-359 SAWVGGAIVLAAL
+359 SAWVGGAVVLAAL
-372 AAAIALMLVVA
+372 AAAIALMLIVA

-391 VLRKSALD
+391 VLRKTALD

-419 GASRRAVQPVP
+419 GASKRAVQPVP
-430 VNTRDEIG
+430 ITSRDEIG

-607 IQVTDHGVGMSDER
+607 IQVTDHGVGMTEER

-678 AELLTHLRPGMARQT
+678 AELLTQLRPGMQRQT

-710 IPSARSDFDQTQ
+710 IPAARSDFDQSAFDQTQ
-722 SHTPIP
+722 THTPVP
-728 PSAPPPPPP
+728 PSSPPPPPP
-737 AHEPVANQGGLVPL
+737 PSHQPVPNQGGLVPL

-763 GRAAGPFLSPEL
+763 GRAAGPFLSPDL
-775 PKPDVPAWPTAED
+775 PKPETPAWPTAED
-788 LAPLTPSTNG
+788 LAPLTPSSNG
-798 EGASSRAA
+798 DGASSSTSG
-806 DTQFAPL
+806 TQYAPL
-813 VLPKREPKYVPPEE
+813 VLPKREPKFVPPEE

-833 RAEEVG
+833 VDDAG

-855 QSVLSRWFSEGDD
+855 QSVLSRWFSEGDE
-868 SSADPVPAQS
+868 SAAEPVSPRS

-890 SDEPV
+890 SDDVPAVSAAAAAAASAPV
-895 AERTV
+895 AEDSEH
-900 VAEPVS
+900 A
-906 RRPEREPVTRH
+906 
-917 REGEPVTRHRER
+917 
-929 EPVTRHQEREPVD
+929 EPVD

-969 QKAQSLLEAKNE
+969 QAAQSLLETKNE
-981 EITTAGLPKRVPNA
+981 EITPAGLPKRIPNA
-995 YLVPGSINSPSS
+995 YLVPGSISSPSS
-1007 DGPAQNNFAD
+1007 TPEAPAQNNFAD
-1017 NTAGMPGTGAITRS
+1017 AGAGMPGTGAITRS

-1051 ALKELPAEEQLESSR
+1051 ALKELPAEERLEGSG
-1066 VPGRGNTTDSSEER
+1066 VPGRGNTTDSSEE
-1080 K
+1080 

>member
-1 MRPGGRWT
+1 M
-9 DQGFTSTNDNGGAAV
+9 
-24 PNEDAA
+24 PNEDTA
-30 GVGGTPAQSPGDA
+30 GVGGAPARQPGA
-43 PGRKAGLFSGMRD
+43 NPGKKGGLLSGLRD
-56 WRVRSKLAAIL
+56 WRLRSKLAAVLI
-67 LIPTLTALVLGTL
+67 IPTLTAAVLGVL

-85 AQQATEFQHTADQV
+85 TQQATEFQRTAAQV

-106 TVVHELQNERSLAV
+106 TVVHELQSERAFAV
-120 ARISSA
+120 ARIASNDQQQQS
-126 NPLLQTGLDSQ
+126 GLDAQ
-137 IAKVDREVT
+137 VAKVDREVA

-151 AAGLSY
+151 ASTLKT
-157 DDQATKDRYARGIQ
+157 DDQATADRYARGIQ

-181 AFNTANGLPDIT
+181 AFNTTQFPDVT
-193 VMTAYSGV
+193 VLSAYSGI
-201 LDALIELGREVT
+201 LDSLIELGREVT
-213 TAVTDR
+213 TSVTDR

-229 AISEAKEFTT
+229 AISEAKEFIS
-239 RSDAELQ
+239 RSDATMQ
-246 IAAYRG
+246 IASFKG
-252 SFPGDLLDQTRAS
+252 GFPGDLLDQTRAAVS
-265 ASSADASVAA
+265 SGDAAIAS
-275 FLANADDDQRQL
+275 FLANATDDQRQL

-301 RILTAGFSFAQL
+301 RIQTTAFSLVDNQ
-313 GEAPSIDP
+313 GAPSIDSTR
-321 AALGKDST
+321 LSRDST
-329 VSADKLH
+329 VATAKLH

-347 TRADDLATAAVN
+347 ARADDLATSAVN
-359 SAWVGGAIVLAAL
+359 SAWIGGAVVLAAL
-372 AAAIALMLVVA
+372 AAAIALMLIVA

-391 VLRKSALD
+391 VLRKTALD

-406 ETVQA
+406 ETVQK

-419 GASRRAVQPVP
+419 GASKKAIEPMP

-438 EVARSFDIVHE
+438 EVARSFDVVHE

-561 DVAVQGL
+561 EVAVQGL

-582 NATYFSEPETK
+582 NAAYFSEPETK
-593 VIVRAVVTRRKALA
+593 VIVRAVITRRKALA
-607 IQVTDHGVGMSDER
+607 IQVTDHGVGMTEDR

-655 GIEVRLRENEDIE
+655 NIEVRLRENEDIE

-678 AELLTHLRPGMARQT
+678 AELLTQLRPGMPRHT
-693 PLPANRSET
+693 PLPQNRSEI
-702 SMSMPSIP
+702 SQSMPSFPP
-710 IPSARSDFDQTQ
+710 ITEIEQ
-722 SHTPIP
+722 
-728 PSAPPPPPP
+728 APPTPPP
-737 AHEPVANQGGLVPL
+737 APAIPSQGGLVPL

-775 PKPDVPAWPTAED
+775 PQPPTPAWPTAED
-788 LAPLTPSTNG
+788 LAPLAPPPNG
-798 EGASSRAA
+798 DGASLSEP
-806 DTQFAPL
+806 TQSFVPL
-813 VLPKREPKYVPPEE
+813 VLPKREPKFVPPEE
-827 PPPPPP
+827 PPQPPPAMDEP
-833 RAEEVG
+833 SR
-839 SSALE
+839 SALE

-868 SSADPVPAQS
+868 AGADPAPLADESATDPA
-878 EGEDPNLPPLTG
+878 PLPPVESEVAITE
-890 SDEPV
+890 EPP
-895 AERTV
+895 
-900 VAEPVS
+900 EP
-906 RRPEREPVTRH
+906 
-917 REGEPVTRHRER
+917 
-929 EPVTRHQEREPVD
+929 
-942 ELQPTAATRHPL
+942 
-954 LPPDDGWHSASDDGW
+954 LPPAPAPPRVLPPEDDGWHSVSDDGW
-969 QKAQSLLEAKNE
+969 LAAQSLLESKNE
-981 EITTAGLPKRVPNA
+981 EITTAGLPKRIPNA
-995 YLVPGSINSPSS
+995 YLVPGSISSSNSPASAPEPGPSS
-1007 DGPAQNNFAD
+1007 FAD
-1017 NTAGMPGTGAITRS
+1017 TTAGLPGTGAITRS

-1051 ALKELPAEEQLESSR
+1051 ALKERPEDERAEEG
-1066 VPGRGNTTDSSEER
+1066 VPVSPGFTTGTSTDSSEE
-1080 K
+1080 